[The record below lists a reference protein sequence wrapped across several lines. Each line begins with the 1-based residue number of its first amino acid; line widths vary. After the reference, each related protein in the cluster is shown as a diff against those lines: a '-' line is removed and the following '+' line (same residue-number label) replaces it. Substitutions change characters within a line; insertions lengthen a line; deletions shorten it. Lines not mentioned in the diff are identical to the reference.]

1 MGQKVHPHGFRLG
14 YIYDWN
20 SKWYADRNYTEML
33 HGDLAIRGA
42 IKKMLPDAGIARVE
56 IERNANQITV
66 SIHTARPGIVIGRG
80 GQRVDELRTSLEKL
94 SGNKVR
100 VNINEI
106 RVPEIEAPLVARAVA
121 EQIERRVA
129 HRRAIKQAALRAMQR
144 GAKGVRIRISGRLGG
159 SDMSRTDQE
168 RQGRVPLH
176 TLRADVDYGTSE
188 ARTTLGQIGVKVWIY
203 KGDKHIERAVRRKAE
218 VTEGEGETE
227 TAEAPA
233 AAPEAVAGTPAPVAA
248 AETPAPEPVAAAPAP
263 VAAAETPAPEPVAA
277 TPAPEPV
284 AAAPAPEPVA
294 KAPKPEPVA
303 KAPKAEPVAKAPAPA
318 PAVET
323 ATPEAVAEAV
333 APAPAAKKPRAAAKP
348 KAAKKTAAEAE
359 TPADTE
365 EKTDA
370 SA

>member
-20 SKWYADRNYTEML
+20 SKWYADRNYTEQL

-66 SIHTARPGIVIGRG
+66 SVHTARPGIVIGRG

-203 KGDKHIERAVRRKAE
+203 KGDKQIERTQRRK
-218 VTEGEGETE
+218 G
-227 TAEAPA
+227 AEAPA
-233 AAPEAVAGTPAPVAA
+233 EAEGEGTAEVAGTPDGSLAAVLKAPIEVAPA
-248 AETPAPEPVAAAPAP
+248 EVVEASPVEAVKAPAIEAVETPAAEPTV
-263 VAAAETPAPEPVAA
+263 VE
-277 TPAPEPV
+277 
-284 AAAPAPEPVA
+284 APAPEPVA
-294 KAPKPEPVA
+294 EKPARKTTAKATAKTGAKAGAKPKAAPKA
-303 KAPKAEPVAKAPAPA
+303 TAKKAPKAAAQKASKAA
-318 PAVET
+318 AEKT
-323 ATPEAVAEAV
+323 APEAVAEE
-333 APAPAAKKPRAAAKP
+333 P
-348 KAAKKTAAEAE
+348 E